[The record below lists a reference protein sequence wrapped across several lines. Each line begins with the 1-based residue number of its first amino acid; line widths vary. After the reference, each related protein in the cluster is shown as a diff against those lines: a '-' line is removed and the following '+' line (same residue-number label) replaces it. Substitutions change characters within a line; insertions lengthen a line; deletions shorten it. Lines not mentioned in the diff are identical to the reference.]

1 MLIDSHSHID
11 GAEFQLDIDEVFAR
25 MKEAEVGGAL
35 VAGTSLQ
42 DYERGLNFANAHKN
56 VWYAA
61 GVHPST
67 KDDDHEAS
75 IEELVGLTK
84 PQKVVAIG
92 ECGLDYYYDYSPK
105 DVQVKVFI
113 EQIRAARETG
123 LPLIIHTRDAD
134 DDTIAI
140 LDEEYKKGAFSGE
153 IHCFSSSKKL
163 ADFALSI
170 GFYISASGIITFNK
184 SGELRDIFAEVP
196 LDRLLVETDAP
207 FLAPVPM
214 RGRRNESS
222 FVVHTAEKLAQ
233 IKDVPLEKLAQITS
247 DNFYRLFR
255 KASDKGRYAY

>member
-92 ECGLDYYYDYSPK
+92 ECGLDYYYEEAPYDA
-105 DVQVKVFI
+105 QLERFARHI
-113 EQIRAARETG
+113 EAAKLAN
-123 LPLIIHTRDAD
+123 LPVIVHSRDAQE
-134 DDTIAI
+134 DTIRLLKEHDAGSTGFVLHCFTGDKKMAQDA
-140 LDEEYKKGAFSGE
+140 LDLGGYLSFSGIVTFKNATQIQE
-153 IHCFSSSKKL
+153 V
-163 ADFALSI
+163 
-170 GFYISASGIITFNK
+170 ASW
-184 SGELRDIFAEVP
+184 VP
-196 LDRLLVETDAP
+196 SDRY
-207 FLAPVPM
+207 
-214 RGRRNESS
+214 RRNRLSLPCS
-222 FVVHTAEKLAQ
+222 
-233 IKDVPLEKLAQITS
+233 DSVP
-247 DNFYRLFR
+247 R
-255 KASDKGRYAY
+255 KTQRTFLRSLRCS

>member
-92 ECGLDYYYDYSPK
+92 SPLGLFNS
-105 DVQVKVFI
+105 V
-113 EQIRAARETG
+113 
-123 LPLIIHTRDAD
+123 
-134 DDTIAI
+134 
-140 LDEEYKKGAFSGE
+140 SN
-153 IHCFSSSKKL
+153 
-163 ADFALSI
+163 
-170 GFYISASGIITFNK
+170 GII
-184 SGELRDIFAEVP
+184 SG
-196 LDRLLVETDAP
+196 
-207 FLAPVPM
+207 
-214 RGRRNESS
+214 
-222 FVVHTAEKLAQ
+222 
-233 IKDVPLEKLAQITS
+233 
-247 DNFYRLFR
+247 FR
-255 KASDKGRYAY
+255 KLDGVDMIQFTAPISHGSSGGAVLNMLGEVIGISTAGIDNGQNINLAVGYECINHFIRGFTY

>member
-92 ECGLDYYYDYSPK
+92 ECGLDYYYEEAPYDA
-105 DVQVKVFI
+105 QLERFARHI
-113 EQIRAARETG
+113 EAA
-123 LPLIIHTRDAD
+123 
-134 DDTIAI
+134 
-140 LDEEYKKGAFSGE
+140 
-153 IHCFSSSKKL
+153 KL
-163 ADFALSI
+163 ANLPGIVTFPYTTKIRRGFDETAVKAEAPSYTTETVIINKNFNAVSVINLLDILGWGIDAATGAMTKPEFKFYQIDFQPKEEKSI
-170 GFYISASGIITFNK
+170 K
-184 SGELRDIFAEVP
+184 QD
-196 LDRLLVETDAP
+196 
-207 FLAPVPM
+207 
-214 RGRRNESS
+214 
-222 FVVHTAEKLAQ
+222 
-233 IKDVPLEKLAQITS
+233 
-247 DNFYRLFR
+247 
-255 KASDKGRYAY
+255 

>member
-75 IEELVGLTK
+75 IEDLVGLTK

-92 ECGLDYYYDYSPK
+92 ECGLDYYYEEAPYDA
-105 DVQVKVFI
+105 QLERFARHI
-113 EQIRAARETG
+113 EAAKLAN
-123 LPLIIHTRDAD
+123 LPVIVHSRDAQE
-134 DDTIAI
+134 DTIRLLKEHDAGSTGFV
-140 LDEEYKKGAFSGE
+140 L
-153 IHCFSSSKKL
+153 HCFTGDKKMAQDALDLGGDTLVHLLGRRFVNIAERVLEGVL
-163 ADFALSI
+163 ADPHRGGKIVSVEIDFRLGNRVVIIDLLRSLSFG
-170 GFYISASGIITFNK
+170 GF
-184 SGELRDIFAEVP
+184 
-196 LDRLLVETDAP
+196 
-207 FLAPVPM
+207 
-214 RGRRNESS
+214 
-222 FVVHTAEKLAQ
+222 
-233 IKDVPLEKLAQITS
+233 
-247 DNFYRLFR
+247 
-255 KASDKGRYAY
+255 

>member
-92 ECGLDYYYDYSPK
+92 ECGSN
-105 DVQVKVFI
+105 
-113 EQIRAARETG
+113 
-123 LPLIIHTRDAD
+123 
-134 DDTIAI
+134 
-140 LDEEYKKGAFSGE
+140 
-153 IHCFSSSKKL
+153 C
-163 ADFALSI
+163 
-170 GFYISASGIITFNK
+170 
-184 SGELRDIFAEVP
+184 
-196 LDRLLVETDAP
+196 
-207 FLAPVPM
+207 
-214 RGRRNESS
+214 
-222 FVVHTAEKLAQ
+222 
-233 IKDVPLEKLAQITS
+233 TS
-247 DNFYRLFR
+247 DWDRELTAHEVS
-255 KASDKGRYAY
+255 KTCSDLCG

>member
-92 ECGLDYYYDYSPK
+92 ECGLDYYYEEEPYDA
-105 DVQVKVFI
+105 QLERFARHI
-113 EQIRAARETG
+113 EAAKLAN
-123 LPLIIHTRDAD
+123 LPVIVHSRDAQE
-134 DDTIAI
+134 DTIRLLKEHDAGSTGFV
-140 LDEEYKKGAFSGE
+140 L
-153 IHCFSSSKKL
+153 HCFTGDKKM
-163 ADFALSI
+163 AQDALDLGGYLFFFGYRHVQERNSDSGSRVLGSERSI
-170 GFYISASGIITFNK
+170 S
-184 SGELRDIFAEVP
+184 
-196 LDRLLVETDAP
+196 
-207 FLAPVPM
+207 
-214 RGRRNESS
+214 RRNRLSLPCS
-222 FVVHTAEKLAQ
+222 
-233 IKDVPLEKLAQITS
+233 DSVP
-247 DNFYRLFR
+247 R
-255 KASDKGRYAY
+255 KAQRTFLRSLRCS

>member
-67 KDDDHEAS
+67 KDDDYEAS

-92 ECGLDYYYDYSPK
+92 ECGLDYYYEEEPY
-105 DVQVKVFI
+105 
-113 EQIRAARETG
+113 
-123 LPLIIHTRDAD
+123 DAQ
-134 DDTIAI
+134 
-140 LDEEYKKGAFSGE
+140 L
-153 IHCFSSSKKL
+153 
-163 ADFALSI
+163 
-170 GFYISASGIITFNK
+170 
-184 SGELRDIFAEVP
+184 
-196 LDRLLVETDAP
+196 
-207 FLAPVPM
+207 
-214 RGRRNESS
+214 
-222 FVVHTAEKLAQ
+222 
-233 IKDVPLEKLAQITS
+233 
-247 DNFYRLFR
+247 
-255 KASDKGRYAY
+255 

>member
-75 IEELVGLTK
+75 IGELVGLTK

-92 ECGLDYYYDYSPK
+92 ECGLDYYYAVSY
-105 DVQVKVFI
+105 
-113 EQIRAARETG
+113 THLT
-123 LPLIIHTRDAD
+123 LP
-134 DDTIAI
+134 TIA
-140 LDEEYKKGAFSGE
+140 
-153 IHCFSSSKKL
+153 
-163 ADFALSI
+163 
-170 GFYISASGIITFNK
+170 
-184 SGELRDIFAEVP
+184 
-196 LDRLLVETDAP
+196 
-207 FLAPVPM
+207 
-214 RGRRNESS
+214 
-222 FVVHTAEKLAQ
+222 
-233 IKDVPLEKLAQITS
+233 
-247 DNFYRLFR
+247 
-255 KASDKGRYAY
+255 